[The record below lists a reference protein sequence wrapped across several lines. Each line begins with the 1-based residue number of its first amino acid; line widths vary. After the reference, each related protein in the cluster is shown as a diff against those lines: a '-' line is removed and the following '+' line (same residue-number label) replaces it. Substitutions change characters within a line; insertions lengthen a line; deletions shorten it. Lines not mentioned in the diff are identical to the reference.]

1 MIDLKKTYEKKRYSL
16 YLGLIGAIALGAFLA
31 LIAYVGV
38 RATSNFLIGKYY
50 ITEEGKNARESAYL
64 KSLQRFCDN
73 NELSSTDTDK
83 IKKWARDNRYVYLLV
98 YKDDQ
103 LFFESEINDGSELD
117 EEISFIGDILS
128 HPDSEELLATAENN
142 GLHEL
147 VVSDGLLFA
156 SVAEFTELLYYD
168 LANFG
173 ALIIAVTVLS
183 LSLIFYVSRI
193 IARIKR
199 LENDVAKVASGDMA
213 HIISADGKDEIA
225 TLSSN
230 VENMRISIIDK
241 LRLEREAIDANNEL
255 ITSMSHDIRTPLTV
269 LLGYLDMMKSYDGTD
284 EVLRGY
290 VAASEN
296 TAMRLKHLS
305 DDMFKYSLAFGG
317 SEGGVKLEEY
327 DATTLFEQLLA
338 EHILLMNENGFN
350 MSLDFDEALRD
361 GEYSVYTDAPNL
373 MRIIDNLFSNLTKY
387 ADKNYPVTLSVKLNG
402 YSLTVECKNRISRN
416 ADAAESNGIGL
427 KTCKRLASLVAEGFE
442 YSDDGEYF
450 TTKLSLKLHGK
461 A

>member
-1 MIDLKKTYEKKRYSL
+1 
-16 YLGLIGAIALGAFLA
+16 
-31 LIAYVGV
+31 
-38 RATSNFLIGKYY
+38 
-50 ITEEGKNARESAYL
+50 
-64 KSLQRFCDN
+64 
-73 NELSSTDTDK
+73 
-83 IKKWARDNRYVYLLV
+83 
-98 YKDDQ
+98 
-103 LFFESEINDGSELD
+103 
-117 EEISFIGDILS
+117 
-128 HPDSEELLATAENN
+128 
-142 GLHEL
+142 
-147 VVSDGLLFA
+147 
-156 SVAEFTELLYYD
+156 
-168 LANFG
+168 
-173 ALIIAVTVLS
+173 
-183 LSLIFYVSRI
+183 
-193 IARIKR
+193 
-199 LENDVAKVASGDMA
+199 
-213 HIISADGKDEIA
+213 
-225 TLSSN
+225 
-230 VENMRISIIDK
+230 
-241 LRLEREAIDANNEL
+241 
-255 ITSMSHDIRTPLTV
+255 
-269 LLGYLDMMKSYDGTD
+269 MKSYDGTD

-387 ADKNYPVTLSVKLNG
+387 ADKTYPVTLSVKLNG

>member
-1 MIDLKKTYEKKRYSL
+1 MINFKEAYEKKRYSL
-16 YLGLIGAIALGAFLA
+16 YFGLIGAIALGALLA
-31 LIAYVGV
+31 LVAYVGV
-38 RATSNFLIGKYY
+38 RATSNFLIGRFY
-50 ITEEGKNARESAYL
+50 ITEDGKNAREASYL
-64 KSLQRFCDN
+64 ESLQHFCDN
-73 NELSSTDTDK
+73 NELSSSDTDQ

-128 HPDSEELLATAENN
+128 HPDLEELLATAEKN

-147 VVSDGLLFA
+147 IVSDGLLFA

-168 LANFG
+168 LANVF
-173 ALIIAVTVLS
+173 ALIIGVVVLA
-183 LSLIFYVSRI
+183 LSLIFYVSKI
-193 IARIKR
+193 IDRIKR
-199 LENDVAKVASGDMA
+199 LEFDVAKVASGDMA
-213 HIISADGKDEIA
+213 HTISSEGRDEISI
-225 TLSSN
+225 LSSN

-241 LRLEREAIDANNEL
+241 LRLEREAINANNEL

-317 SEGGVKLEEY
+317 SEGGIKLEEY
-327 DATTLFEQLLA
+327 DAKTLFEQLLA
-338 EHILLMNENGFN
+338 EHILLMNENGFD
-350 MSLDFDEALRD
+350 MSLDFDEALRE
-361 GEYSVYTDAPNL
+361 GEYSVYTDAPNR
-373 MRIIDNLFSNLTKY
+373 MRIVDNLFSNLTKY
-387 ADKNYPVTLSVKLNG
+387 ADKNYPIARSVKLNG
-402 YSLTVECKNRISRN
+402 YSLTVECKNRISKN
-416 ADAAESNGIGL
+416 TDTAESNGIGL
-427 KTCKRLASLVAEGFE
+427 KTCKRLASLVAESFE

-450 TTKLSLKLHGK
+450 TTRLSLKLHGK